1 MKRDRT
7 VFRFNRLRP
16 HPLIRAPFF
25 MLLVLF
31 SGCAGFASLES
42 STAAAEHFKKAESF
56 FEDGKYSEALKEY
69 RTVTAQYPDDDLA
82 DDALYKTAYTELYYK
97 NAAADHGMAMK
108 DFQRLIQKYPDSP
121 WKGPAQNWVSFLTQE
136 ESLKTEREK
145 LKSDLQRLLDLDMQS
160 EKKRR
165 ELK

>member
-1 MKRDRT
+1 
-7 VFRFNRLRP
+7 
-16 HPLIRAPFF
+16 
-25 MLLVLF
+25 MLLLLF

-42 STAAAEHFKKAESF
+42 STAAAEHFNKAERF
-56 FEDGKYSEALKEY
+56 FDDGKYSEALKEY
-69 RTVTAQYPDDDLA
+69 RTVTAQFPDDDLA
-82 DDALYKTAYTELYYK
+82 DDALYKTAYTELYFK
-97 NAAADHGMAMK
+97 NPAADYGMATK

-121 WKGPAQNWVSFLTQE
+121 WKDPAQNWTNFLAQVELLT
-136 ESLKTEREK
+136 TEREK

>member
-1 MKRDRT
+1 
-7 VFRFNRLRP
+7 
-16 HPLIRAPFF
+16 

-31 SGCAGFASLES
+31 SGCAGFESLKG
-42 STAAAEHFKKAESF
+42 STVVTEHFKKAENF
-56 FEDGKYSEALKEY
+56 FEEGKYTEALKEY
-69 RTVTAQYPDDDLA
+69 RYVTAQYPDDDLA

-108 DFQRLIQKYPDSP
+108 DFQRLIQKYPDSS
-121 WKGPAQNWVSFLTQE
+121 WNGPAQNWVDFLAQE
-136 ESLKTEREK
+136 ESLKMEKEK

>member
-1 MKRDRT
+1 MRRDRR
-7 VFRFNRLRP
+7 VVRFIRPRRLPRV
-16 HPLIRAPFF
+16 RAPFF
-25 MLLVLF
+25 MLLLLV

-42 STAAAEHFKKAESF
+42 STAAAEHFRKAERF
-56 FEDGKYSEALKEY
+56 FEEGHYSEALKEY
-69 RTVTAQYPDDDLA
+69 RTVTAQFPDDDLA
-82 DDALYKTAYTELYYK
+82 DDALYKTAYTELYFK
-97 NAAADHGMAMK
+97 NAAADHETAIK

-121 WKGPAQNWVSFLTQE
+121 WKGPAQNWTHFLAQV
-136 ESLKTEREK
+136 ESLTTEREK